1 MCLGL
6 AGGNGLGGGFGEVE
20 DFSALGRGELLGL
33 AFEQERAEL
42 PFRITGKPRLIRQQ
56 LDPAVTGLG
65 IHRADVF
72 AFLTS
77 NRPTR

>member
-1 MCLGL
+1 MLGL
-6 AGGNGLGGGFGEVE
+6 AGGDGLGGGVGEVE
-20 DFSALGRGELLGL
+20 DLAALGRGELLGL
-33 AFEQERAEL
+33 AFEQKRAEA

-56 LDPAVTGLG
+56 LDPAVTRLG

-77 NRPTR
+77 SRPMR